1 MFVCEFCGYATQRHN
16 DHKKHVESIHKGVQ
30 FNCELC
36 SAMFRW
42 GRSLRRHVKD
52 KHENG
57 RKGELKKKL
66 KKEEREDDGYDGD
79 GEEEYDTSTHNGY
92 QHNFELSSP
101 MFRWRDSLRRYM
113 RNKHENGRKGELNV
127 NVKKVEKK
135 DDGEV
140 LTESF
145 EKRLLWE
152 YEEKKRKIELGGRI
166 LNIAYENNINVGL
179 LEGVDKEAL
188 NMYLEYSCM

>member
-57 RKGELKKKL
+57 RKEELKKKL
-66 KKEEREDDGYDGD
+66 KKEEREDDG
-79 GEEEYDTSTHNGY
+79 
-92 QHNFELSSP
+92 
-101 MFRWRDSLRRYM
+101 
-113 RNKHENGRKGELNV
+113 
-127 NVKKVEKK
+127 
-135 DDGEV
+135 EV
-140 LTESF
+140 LTDVMGSDQNEEMLERSMQM
-145 EKRLLWE
+145 EYIDEETLKKRMLSE
-152 YEEKKRKIELGGRI
+152 YGEKKRKIELGGRI